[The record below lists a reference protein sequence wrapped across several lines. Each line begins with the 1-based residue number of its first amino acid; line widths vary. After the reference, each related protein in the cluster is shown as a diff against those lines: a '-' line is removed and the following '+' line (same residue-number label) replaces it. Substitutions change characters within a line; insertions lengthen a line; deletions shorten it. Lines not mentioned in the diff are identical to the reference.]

1 MFRLTLF
8 VAPILASTLALSAIP
23 VAAQTKPNILVI
35 MGDDIGIWN
44 LSTYHQGMMG
54 DCTPNIDR
62 LASEGAKLMTYS
74 RTICRRMRPNIL
86 IIMAASQIGDE
97 YEGHMPRSGITAGY
111 RDHSKFA

>member
-8 VAPILASTLALSAIP
+8 VAPILASTLALSAMP

-54 DCTPNIDR
+54 YRTPNIDR

-74 RTICRRMRPNIL
+74 EPSAEECAQHPHHHD
-86 IIMAASQIGDE
+86 S
-97 YEGHMPRSGITAGY
+97 ITNW
-111 RDHSKFA
+111 